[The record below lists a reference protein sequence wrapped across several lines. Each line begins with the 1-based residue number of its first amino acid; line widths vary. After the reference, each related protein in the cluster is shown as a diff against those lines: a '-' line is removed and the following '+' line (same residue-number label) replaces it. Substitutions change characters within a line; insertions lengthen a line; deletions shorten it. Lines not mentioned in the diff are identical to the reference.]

1 MICPK
6 LQFEVVYSPILN
18 FNQVYR
24 EKIAS
29 FTRLANKINV
39 DVASENS
46 LKETMRINFVEE
58 EFAIHCNLDRIIF
71 VTQGDLER
79 FTKNAQSPIRIFFDM
94 LTNIGQIDTFDK
106 VKSYVYAVS
115 YLNPMEEKTIVE
127 SFSKKFLHTNN
138 SDFLSADYNEAVF
151 AKQDH
156 NIKDF
161 TVLSTYNQIFRHE
174 ILTGAFPFDKTLEK
188 KFLENGSGYH
198 FYFKRYEELVNN
210 KKVDFN
216 LFKKLVN
223 ESYQINQ
230 SFFNGNSR

>member
-6 LQFEVVYSPILN
+6 LQFEIVYSPILN
-18 FNQVYR
+18 FSQVYR

-29 FTRLANKINV
+29 FARLANKINV
-39 DVASENS
+39 DIASENS

-58 EFAIHCNLDRIIF
+58 EFAIHCSLDRIIF

-79 FTKNAQSPIRIFFDM
+79 FIKNAQSPIRIFFNM
-94 LTNIGQIDTFDK
+94 LTNISQIDTFDK

-115 YLNPMEEKTIVE
+115 YLNPIKEKSIVE

-138 SDFLSADYNEAVF
+138 SGFSSADYNEAVF
-151 AKQDH
+151 AKQNN

-161 TVLSTYNQIFRHE
+161 IVLSTYNQLFRHE
-174 ILTGAFPFDKTLEK
+174 MLTGAFPFDKTLEK
-188 KFLENGSGYH
+188 EFLENDSGYH
-198 FYFKRYEELVNN
+198 FYFKRYEELVNE

-223 ESYQINQ
+223 ESYQTNQ
-230 SFFNGNSR
+230 SFFNENN